1 MTGCYAPFLG
11 HSWYT
16 VDRFNSERWT
26 ICSGDI
32 LIRFVCLLANIMQHL
47 SEKMQFPGF
56 LFPKVVQKEALVK

>member
-1 MTGCYAPFLG
+1 MAGCYAPFLG

-32 LIRFVCLLANIMQHL
+32 LIRFVCLLAKHHAAFKRKDAI
-47 SEKMQFPGF
+47 SGIPISKGSAEGSTC
-56 LFPKVVQKEALVK
+56 